1 MLDIGSTFYPN
12 QIWTNIKS
20 FFTTDG
26 ITVVLYK
33 RNLLIS
39 VNFSLEN
46 SSCTFNEKS
55 TQEIEN
61 DIINIFHT
69 RNQILVLDT
78 CGNIFHYN
86 TTSATDVLQKI
97 AHIPSGRLVSACVL
111 NSSPIIMW
119 LSYDNHQK
127 MSVQSYNLETR
138 SVKSGAFIKL
148 SNISIT
154 TRFIMT
160 PVTMG
165 DTEMVLIGCPDGSV
179 VQYSADCS
187 HFEILHQ
194 CTECIVDI
202 FQTDVIYF
210 ILSDGR
216 LLEYNNGQVCLKYLP
231 HCVPKRCLHI
241 HPFSL
246 VYSDDHSTFLY
257 NLNESTDEKLAV
269 KGVINMSH
277 CSGHLFLL
285 TIQGMVYVLSDST
298 TDQFQRELENAYK
311 FTLHQTHSCDGVTFS
326 PDSWSCYITL
336 ANQNVVLP
344 LSIRLG
350 SGDMMQM
357 MFVLTE
363 YQPAPYVNMKV
374 YLISGSHSQLR
385 LPVCD
390 TVLTLLSFC
399 APSPLPPHPS
409 PPLSHTRHIPL
420 QSDQGDIL
428 HRILMDIRHA
438 FTRDAWNKI
447 AEEKV
452 VLLKFGK
459 ELIELC
465 ADDRSRELLV
475 KSTSEEVLNTV
486 ARVIQ
491 GGFISAGF
499 LYSDYLHLNSVKQQ
513 AEIERF
519 ESDSMDLPAIT
530 SRVNQLASV

>member
-1 MLDIGSTFYPN
+1 MLDIGSTFNPN

-26 ITVVLYK
+26 IMVVLYK

-39 VNFSLEN
+39 ANFSLEN
-46 SSCTFNEKS
+46 SSWTFHEES

-61 DIINIFHT
+61 DIINIFHA

-97 AHIPSGRLVSACVL
+97 AHIPSGRLMSACVL
-111 NSSPIIMW
+111 ISSPIIMC

-269 KGVINMSH
+269 KGSTVFCLSVFNNRYVTY
-277 CSGHLFLL
+277 HLSPIVPMYISYLCDFAIMFADFAIMFADFAIMFADFAILFADFAIMFADL
-285 TIQGMVYVLSDST
+285 TIMFADFAIMFADFVIMFADLVILFADFAIMFADLAILFADLAIMFADLAIMFAGFAIIFADFAILFADLAIMVADLAILFADLAIMVADLAFADFAIMFADLAIMFADS
-298 TDQFQRELENAYK
+298 RPE
-311 FTLHQTHSCDGVTFS
+311 STF
-326 PDSWSCYITL
+326 WI
-336 ANQNVVLP
+336 
-344 LSIRLG
+344 
-350 SGDMMQM
+350 
-357 MFVLTE
+357 
-363 YQPAPYVNMKV
+363 
-374 YLISGSHSQLR
+374 
-385 LPVCD
+385 
-390 TVLTLLSFC
+390 
-399 APSPLPPHPS
+399 
-409 PPLSHTRHIPL
+409 
-420 QSDQGDIL
+420 
-428 HRILMDIRHA
+428 
-438 FTRDAWNKI
+438 
-447 AEEKV
+447 
-452 VLLKFGK
+452 FGK
-459 ELIELC
+459 P
-465 ADDRSRELLV
+465 
-475 KSTSEEVLNTV
+475 TF
-486 ARVIQ
+486 
-491 GGFISAGF
+491 G
-499 LYSDYLHLNSVKQQ
+499 
-513 AEIERF
+513 
-519 ESDSMDLPAIT
+519 
-530 SRVNQLASV
+530 